1 MIITEYKELQIHPC
15 LRGWGFLYKDLIKSI
30 KKLINTKIIVVT
42 DKNIKEADATLM
54 DLKPDS
60 IIKIL
65 KGINNE

>member
-1 MIITEYKELQIHPC
+1 MIITEYKDLQIYPC

-30 KKLINTKIIVVT
+30 KKLINAKIVVIA

-60 IIKIL
+60 IIKS
-65 KGINNE
+65 

>member
-1 MIITEYKELQIHPC
+1 MQIHPC

-30 KKLINTKIIVVT
+30 KKLINTKIVVVT